1 MLNQLVAGAATIV
14 TGMVSFAGVAS
25 AEGGSV
31 ARDYDA
37 DFDAGNEQVGLVNV
51 NDLEVLHDANL
62 SAGLCDNN
70 VSVFVV
76 QVPIEE
82 VANGIGVP
90 VGSPGD
96 SEAIGLTPENCAAG
110 SLLNGGTV
118 QGN

>member
-31 ARDYDA
+31 ARDY
-37 DFDAGNEQVGLVNV
+37 DAGNEQVGLVNV